1 MNQMKNSIPAV
12 NTRHP
17 ITFNKERAEF
27 IYIVRVEPGPIFRLL
42 FANDDG
48 VDIGNSNINMVNAGR
63 LMVDL
68 VDAED
73 CQSLFSSFL
82 RIVETKRPVWFQ
94 EEVQQKS
101 AHMQS
106 YETHL
111 QGIKDKEDNVQ
122 YIISITRKMGLLA
135 QEVPHPLFEFNA
147 DGILSVQQNGWI
159 LDANSAMGKLLG
171 IPETELFN
179 IPIFSLFEQ
188 EEMPILKKMLDSAF
202 KGVNQE
208 PFCSLILSP
217 KGHEVKV
224 QLMLV
229 PFYSGNQVTSVYI
242 LVRDNTENSRNIQ
255 TIEYMAL
262 HDYLTGLGNR
272 RSLMEDLTTLVEQAD
287 GNNADF
293 AVLYMDI
300 DRFKYFNDTFGHQAG
315 DELLRQ
321 IAIRLKGLFLK
332 ETLLYRQGGD
342 EFVIILTDSNRK
354 TVNKMAQKILV
365 IFHEPFMIN
374 EQDYYITP
382 SIGISMYPADGKDAE
397 SLIKN
402 ADSALY
408 RVKQKGRGHFQF
420 YRSDMNEAFPSYIL
434 MESHLRKAIEKNEF
448 TIHYQ
453 PQVHLNTGRT
463 TSFEALLRWNN
474 RKFGNVTP
482 AQFIPLA
489 EETGLIISIG
499 EWVID
504 TVCRQISEWHLKGYK
519 DIRVAINIS
528 PKQFQQP
535 NLPVTISDALHKYGL
550 EPSSLEIEITEGAME
565 DTRVTLSMLQRLK
578 EIGVIISV
586 DDFGTGYSSLNYLKQ
601 FPIDILKIDQS
612 FVKEIQVNEKD
623 AAITKTIIHLAHNL
637 GLEVIAEGVEEK
649 DQVQFL
655 LSARCQKAQ
664 GFYFSKPV
672 TAEEIEQRL
681 KCI

>member
-1 MNQMKNSIPAV
+1 MNQIKNAMPAV
-12 NTRHP
+12 YKRHP
-17 ITFNKERAEF
+17 IPFNKERAEF
-27 IYIVRVEPGPIFRLL
+27 IYIVGVEPGPTFRLL
-42 FANDDG
+42 FANEDG
-48 VDIGNSNINMVNAGR
+48 LGIGNINMGNAGKLIEELVNA
-63 LMVDL
+63 
-68 VDAED
+68 ED
-73 CQSLFSSFL
+73 FQAVYSSFQK
-82 RIVETKRPVWFQ
+82 VVDTKRPFWVK
-94 EEVQQKS
+94 ETVQRNNQI
-101 AHMQS
+101 QS

-111 QGIKDKEDNVQ
+111 EGMKDNEGNIQ
-122 YIISITRKMGLLA
+122 CIISITR
-135 QEVPHPLFEFNA
+135 EVSSLIEEFSRHPLFESNS
-147 DGILSVQQNGWI
+147 DGVISIHEDGSI
-159 LDANSAMGKLLG
+159 IEANNAMGKLLG
-171 IPETELFN
+171 IPENELEN
-179 IPIFSLFEQ
+179 ISIYSLFEQ
-188 EEMPILKKMLDSAF
+188 EKTLKLKNLLDAAF
-202 KGVNQE
+202 KGINQE
-208 PFCSLILSP
+208 PFCHLILSP
-217 KGHEVKV
+217 FGNEVKA
-224 QLMLV
+224 QLKLV
-229 PFYSGNQVTSVYI
+229 PFYTGDQVTSVYI
-242 LVRDNTENSRNIQ
+242 VVRDITENTKNLQ
-255 TIEYMAL
+255 TIEYMAY

-272 RSLMEDLTTLVEQAD
+272 RSLMEDLTGLVEKSGGDQV
-287 GNNADF
+287 NF

-321 IAIRLKGLFLK
+321 IAKRLKGLFLK
-332 ETLLYRQGGD
+332 ETHLYRQGGD
-342 EFVIILTDSNRK
+342 EFVIVLKDSDRK
-354 TVNKMAQKILV
+354 KVCTIAQKLLV

-382 SIGISMYPADGKDAE
+382 SIGISMYPSDGKDAE

-453 PQVHLNTGRT
+453 PQVNLNTGRT

-474 RKFGNVTP
+474 RKFGNVPP

-499 EWVID
+499 EWVIE

-519 DIRVAINIS
+519 DIRVAVNIS

-535 NLPVTISDALHKYGL
+535 SLPVTICEALQKYGL
-550 EPSSLEIEITEGAME
+550 QPSSLEIEITEGAME
-565 DTRVTLSMLQRLK
+565 DTRVTLTMLQRLK

-637 GLEVIAEGVEEK
+637 GMEVVAEGVEEK
-649 DQVQFL
+649 GQVQFL

-672 TAEEIEQRL
+672 TAEEIEKKL
-681 KCI
+681 ECV